1 VSDSIPEEPKTSE
14 VSDPV
19 EPVEEPEE
27 GEPTQ
32 SVEEGH
38 SDGDR
43 RNEEGEGEQEAQPAQ
58 PAHPAPVSVPDMNPA
73 SRLSHHL
80 SYEITQAAVVAGVLG
95 ILAFVVLGGRLADVY
110 LWLRPTAPT
119 SGQVTLLTVGEEAL
133 YLFDPSD
140 PSPEVTPRALLAE
153 LVRFAHAGGASVVV
167 LDFLLDRPCE
177 NDELLA
183 SAAREHGAVVGAERF
198 VVSDPGTGREFAA
211 GPAVGF
217 GDAVATGFANLHEEQ
232 HALFSSGDLLV
243 RRTPLVRRVAWARQG
258 GAWPMG
264 LVGGDQAD
272 AQVRPS
278 MPLLAAWLHT
288 SGSSAV
294 DLQRRLDAGCGGSP
308 MSCDLDAAELGLP
321 ELPGDLNDLLEINY
335 RGAEGR
341 DEIPTLR
348 AAQVLRAAGESA
360 LMRSVGVELPLT
372 VPADMAEVLRGR
384 VVVICR
390 VDEVAAAAGD
400 RFVTPYAFPLLLSA
414 DMTGGRIQAQ
424 VIDNLL
430 AGHHIRHLGAW
441 LPLLLTGLLLAGIWL
456 TRRRLREDVHT
467 ALWCGV
473 AAALVL
479 AGVALFRAT
488 DGLVADLELPVAA
501 VMVSLIALR
510 LRGWALEDQIAD

>member
-1 VSDSIPEEPKTSE
+1 MTESPPEAPGAVVDPEE
-14 VSDPV
+14 
-19 EPVEEPEE
+19 
-27 GEPTQ
+27 EPTQ
-32 SVEEGH
+32 SVEEER

-43 RNEEGEGEQEAQPAQ
+43 RNEVEPDPDPE
-58 PAHPAPVSVPDMNPA
+58 SSTPDMNPA

-80 SYEITQAAVVAGVLG
+80 SYEITQAVVVAAVLA

-110 LWLRPTAPT
+110 LWMRPAAPT

-140 PSPEVTPRALLAE
+140 PAPQVTPRALLAE
-153 LVRFAHAGGASVVV
+153 LVRFADAAGASVVV

-177 NDELLA
+177 GDELLA
-183 SAAREHGAVVGAERF
+183 AAAREHGAVVGAERF
-198 VVSDPGTGREFAA
+198 VISDPGSGREFAA
-211 GPAVGF
+211 GPAAGF
-217 GDAVATGFANLHEEQ
+217 GHTVVTGFANLHEEQ

-278 MPLLAAWLHT
+278 MPLLAAWLHS
-288 SGSSAV
+288 SGGSAT
-294 DLQRRLDAGCGGSP
+294 DLQRLLDDGCAGAP
-308 MSCDLDAAELGLP
+308 LSCELGAAELGLP
-321 ELPGDLNDLLEINY
+321 ELPGDLHDLLEINF
-335 RGAEGR
+335 RGREGS
-341 DEIPTLR
+341 DEIPTVR

-372 VPADMAEVLRGR
+372 VPADMAEALRDR

-390 VDEVAAAAGD
+390 VDEVAVAAGD
-400 RFVTPYAFPLLLSA
+400 RFVTPYSFPLMLGA
-414 DMTGGRIQAQ
+414 DMAGGRIQAQ

-430 AGHHIRHLGAW
+430 AGHHVRHLGAW
-441 LPLLLTGLLLAGIWL
+441 LPLGLTGLLLAGIWI

-467 ALWCGV
+467 ALWCAA

-479 AGVALFRAT
+479 GGIALFRAT

-501 VMVSLIALR
+501 VVVALIALR
-510 LRGWALEDQIAD
+510 LHGWALEDQVAD